1 MKRARRISRMSA
13 SPSESP
19 SENPLARIRIVLCN
33 TSHPGNIGSAARAM
47 MTMNVSKLVLVNPE
61 RYPHA
66 QARAQSSG
74 AMAVLEGARVVSSL
88 EEAVADCGWVVA
100 TSARPRHLGDEPL
113 TPWSFAERALPITA
127 EKPVALV
134 FGAERTGL
142 TNEELDRCH
151 AVAMV
156 PVNPKYSSLN
166 LAQAVQIF
174 CYELRRLAYPEV
186 AKVSSKADSP
196 FYAPPS
202 AEEMERYY
210 QHLEAVLLGTGFL
223 DPQNPRALMR
233 RLRQFYNRAQPDR
246 NELNMLRGILKSYE
260 QTKRRKSGPTAQ
272 PVE

>member
-1 MKRARRISRMSA
+1 MND
-13 SPSESP
+13 SPL
-19 SENPLARIRIVLCN
+19 NNIRIVLCN
-33 TSHPGNIGSAARAM
+33 TSHPGNIGATARAM
-47 MTMNVSKLVLVNPE
+47 MTMNVAQLVLVNPE

-66 QARAQSSG
+66 QARAQASG
-74 AMAVLEGARVVSSL
+74 AMAVLEGARVVASL

-113 TPWSFAERALPITA
+113 TPWSFAERALPIA
-127 EKPVALV
+127 AGKPVALV

-174 CYELRRLAYPEV
+174 SYELRRQAYPDV
-186 AKVSSKADSP
+186 PRVSAKADSP
-196 FYAPPS
+196 IYAPPT
-202 AEEMERYY
+202 AEEMEHFYA
-210 QHLEAVLLGTGFL
+210 HLEKVLLGNGFL

-246 NELNMLRGILKSYE
+246 NELNMLRGILRSYE
-260 QTKRRKSGPTAQ
+260 EDKRRRTPPFT
-272 PVE
+272 

>member
-1 MKRARRISRMSA
+1 MN
-13 SPSESP
+13 ESP
-19 SENPLARIRIVLCN
+19 LENLRVVLCN
-33 TSHPGNIGSAARAM
+33 TSHPGNIGAAARAM
-47 MTMNVSKLVLVNPE
+47 MTMNLSQLVLVNPE

-66 QARAQSSG
+66 QARAQASG
-74 AMAVLEGARVVSSL
+74 AIGVLDNARVVATL
-88 EEAVADCGWVVA
+88 EEAVSDCGWVVA

-113 TPWSFAERALPITA
+113 TPWDFAARALPLLQTA
-127 EKPVALV
+127 QVALV

-174 CYELRRLAYPEV
+174 CYELRRRAYPEV
-186 AKVSSKADSP
+186 PRVSAKADSP

-202 AEEMERYY
+202 AQEMEHFYG
-210 QHLEAVLLGTGFL
+210 HLEKVLLATGFL

-233 RLRQFYNRAQPDR
+233 RLRQFYNRARPDR

-260 QTKRRKSGPTAQ
+260 QSKKRKKTPTASARGDS
-272 PVE
+272 ESC

>member
-1 MKRARRISRMSA
+1 MSD
-13 SPSESP
+13 SPP
-19 SENPLARIRIVLCN
+19 ENNLVNIRIVLCN
-33 TSHPGNIGSAARAM
+33 TSHPGNIGAAARAM
-47 MTMNVSKLVLVNPE
+47 MTMNVSDLALVNPE
-61 RYPHA
+61 RFPHA
-66 QARAQSSG
+66 QARAQASG
-74 AMAVLEGARVVSSL
+74 AVGILDSARVFGSL

-113 TPWSFAERALPITA
+113 TPWGFAERALPLAA
-127 EKPVALV
+127 EKPVAIV

-174 CYELRRLAYPEV
+174 CYELRRRAYPDV
-186 AKVSSKADSP
+186 PKVSSKTDSP
-196 FYAPPS
+196 AYAPPA
-202 AEEMERYY
+202 AEEMEHFYA
-210 QHLEAVLLGTGFL
+210 HLERVLLETGFL

-233 RLRQFYNRAQPDR
+233 RLRQFYNRAQPDK

-260 QTKRRKSGPTAQ
+260 APKQRKKPPPAPA
-272 PVE
+272 PV